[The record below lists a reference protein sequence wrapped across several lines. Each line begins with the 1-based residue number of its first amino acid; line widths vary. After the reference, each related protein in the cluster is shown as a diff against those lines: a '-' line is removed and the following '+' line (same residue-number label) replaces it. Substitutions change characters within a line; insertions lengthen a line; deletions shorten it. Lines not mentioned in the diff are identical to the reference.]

1 MFEKIIAQDKAK
13 KILCEQIKNNKIPH
27 AYIFMGEPGTG
38 KMFTAI
44 EFAKILNC
52 TINDYTKTAAGPCN
66 HCLSCEHIDK
76 GTFPDLHL
84 INFEKQDEI
93 AEKDS
98 EKGKTKLG
106 IKLIRYMQEKVYF
119 KATDGRWKIFIIEP
133 AEKMTIEAFNCL
145 LKTLEEPPDNTIIIL
160 IAKHKETIPVTIL
173 SRVQTVFFQPLNSQY
188 IATFLQEKYSLSQ
201 ENSLKIALLAD
212 GSIEKAE
219 NLIVNTQNEYS
230 ALWKELS
237 SKKMAISDILI
248 KSKAVAVNRENAIE
262 ALSIIMENA
271 MLNFRQNPLKYA
283 NIIERLLQSKRY
295 LEQNANPVNVFDNL
309 FLYINSKIA
318 EI

>member
-13 KILCEQIKNNKIPH
+13 KILSEQIKNNKIPH
-27 AYIFMGEPGTG
+27 AYIFMGEEGTG
-38 KMFTAI
+38 KMLTAI

-52 TINDYTKTAAGPCN
+52 TINDYTNTDAGPCN

-76 GTFPDLHL
+76 GTFPDLHI

-93 AEKDS
+93 AEKES

-106 IKLIRYMQEKVYF
+106 IKLIRYMQEKVYI
-119 KATDGRWKIFIIEP
+119 KATDGKWKFFIIEP

-173 SRVQTVFFQPLNSQY
+173 SRSQTVFFQPLHNEEISKYLQNKH
-188 IATFLQEKYSLSQ
+188 FLSKD
-201 ENSLKIALLAD
+201 NADKIAEISD

-219 NLIVNTQNEYS
+219 RLMLNTQNEYS
-230 ALWKELS
+230 TLWSELTNKKLAL
-237 SKKMAISDILI
+237 ADILT
-248 KSKAVAVNRENAIE
+248 KSKAVAKDRDRALE
-262 ALSIIMENA
+262 AVSIISETA
-271 MLNFRQNPLKYA
+271 TKIFRQNPRKYA
-283 NIIERLLQSKRY
+283 NIIEKLSESKRF
-295 LEQNANPVNVFDNL
+295 LEQNANPTNVLDNL
-309 FLYINSKIA
+309 FLYINSKTK
-318 EI
+318 